1 MKVKLQKN
9 TSIFWTK
16 LVSEPR
22 HFFGAVH
29 FGFRFSLGKIRVR
42 VIGGRGSFF
51 GSFRVR
57 VRIRFWFG
65 PDTRLDLSLF
75 MHLIVAVEF
84 QVETKVQMQHS
95 YKLRE

>member
-1 MKVKLQKN
+1 M
-9 TSIFWTK
+9 
-16 LVSEPR
+16 
-22 HFFGAVH
+22 GAVH
-29 FGFRFSLGKIRVR
+29 FGFRGKIRVR
-42 VIGGRGSFF
+42 VSNGGRVSFLGSF
-51 GSFRVR
+51 R